1 MEGTHKTS
9 ENRKNLLYRKD
20 ETNIKQCCSK
30 NLQNGKNIAFVMLF
44 CKNFQPRETKS
55 ELRCIDEEMKK
66 VCEK

>member
-44 CKNFQPRETKS
+44 CKIFQPRETKS